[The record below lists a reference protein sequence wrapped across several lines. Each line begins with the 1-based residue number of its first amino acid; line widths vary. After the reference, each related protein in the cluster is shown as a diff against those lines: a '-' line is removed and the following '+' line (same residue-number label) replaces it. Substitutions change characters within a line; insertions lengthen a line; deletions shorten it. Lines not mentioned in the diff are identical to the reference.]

1 MRGAAAPDGRSADSG
16 AIFLQGGTLTMR
28 NSSLT
33 DNEASLSATMPSDV
47 PGDVAAV
54 AGAIHLA
61 PNVSTATIDHST
73 IAGNSA
79 RMTNTLGDADRLLRG
94 IHVDVGVTF
103 ALTNSVVSDNRVT
116 AATLP
121 GSSGS
126 IEADSAAGELHGTIS
141 NTSFVGNT
149 VSVRSAARRCERH
162 RRGVDLLRLNL
173 KQPGSRQPRAGVSPT
188 WHSVRVRRRARGRRR
203 RHDRASD
210 DNQRQRSRSRRS

>member
-1 MRGAAAPDGRSADSG
+1 
-16 AIFLQGGTLTMR
+16 
-28 NSSLT
+28 
-33 DNEASLSATMPSDV
+33 MPSDV
-47 PGDVAAV
+47 NGDLGAV
-54 AGAIHLA
+54 AGGMHIT
-61 PNVSTATIDHST
+61 PNVSTATIDNST

-79 RMTNTLGDADRLLRG
+79 RMTNALGDATAFSAG

-126 IEADSAAGELHGTIS
+126 IEADSGAGEMHGTIS

-149 VSVRSAARRCERH
+149 VTRPLRRRRCERH

-188 WHSVRVRRRARGRRR
+188 WHSVRIRRRARGRRR